1 MAELVG
7 LAEQLVKVGLDLL
20 AKFVEHGLAGS
31 LRLLGGEIVASG
43 GERARA
49 GCETGF

>member
-7 LAEQLVKVGLDLL
+7 LAEQLVEVGLDLL
-20 AKFVEHGLAGS
+20 AKFVEHGLVGS